1 MSDDSHRMRERII
14 MKNLDNI
21 ETELNKGKIGDYS
34 CLEKIIKNIRIK
46 IEETEKEIKA
56 YNIEETTIDSI
67 KNKNFNSKN
76 CTKKL
81 ENYKKQ
87 FLELEAKLKKIN
99 EDDIEKIDQ
108 DDERA
113 KSIHYNSFKKIQ
125 YATRATIE
133 MENMSGNILN
143 NLNNQSSQMKGVT
156 NKINLTNNDLDTSS
170 GIVTKMIGNVNRDKR
185 IIIIFGLILS
195 IIIIG
200 LFIYKLINKFR

>member
-21 ETELNKGKIGDYS
+21 EMELNKGKIGDYS

>member
-81 ENYKKQ
+81 EN
-87 FLELEAKLKKIN
+87 
-99 EDDIEKIDQ
+99 
-108 DDERA
+108 
-113 KSIHYNSFKKIQ
+113 
-125 YATRATIE
+125 
-133 MENMSGNILN
+133 
-143 NLNNQSSQMKGVT
+143 
-156 NKINLTNNDLDTSS
+156 
-170 GIVTKMIGNVNRDKR
+170 
-185 IIIIFGLILS
+185 
-195 IIIIG
+195 
-200 LFIYKLINKFR
+200 